1 MNRAIQSFNI
11 NLLIN
16 ELMEFVKWDRQKTQI
31 YQDAIVF

>member
-16 ELMEFVKWDRQKTQI
+16 ELMEFVKWNREKI
-31 YQDAIVF
+31 HKYIKML